1 MHMFTLTDYRWNWI
15 DEGLLPYALAAMR
28 TLWVS
33 LLVHLL
39 SRAMMPYRPDLIT
52 PSVIFGLLAAGIAC
66 THCGVYV
73 IKSPLRAVTFVV
85 MSGLIAVALTLY
97 LGLTGDRP
105 RLWELRWFKLLTR
118 EPAETILTLLISVW
132 LWWWG
137 IHTGRGRV
145 YYDQIA
151 ADFTLGMAMLATG
164 VAITWATGLMPLW
177 QALLVTLLY
186 FASGLAAMAIA
197 NLQSAR
203 RFEGNRTG
211 HSLAVNR
218 YWLGTVAVVIGVVL
232 AVGLLL
238 AQAFTPEALGWIM
251 AAIARVLGWLA
262 WVLALA
268 FTLVAYPVFALLG
281 WLARLFRPTGGHEEL
296 EWDNLPGDFAEQL
309 KEVQPGE
316 LNVPPQ
322 VYVGLHILA
331 GILVAGAVILIFALT
346 FRRFK
351 TLLEEDV
358 EETREFIISMD
369 LLKEQLAQFF
379 RRRSKTES
387 EPPPLFISIHGDDPR
402 AQVRRAYQALL
413 AWAASL
419 GIPRAPGQTPVEYL
433 SVLSDALPDQQES
446 LSLLTAAY
454 LEARYSATPIP
465 PASAEQALEAWQS
478 IASSE

>member
-1 MHMFTLTDYRWNWI
+1 MFTLTDYKWNWI

-39 SRAMMPYRPDLIT
+39 SRAVMPYRSDLIA
-52 PSVIFGLLAAGIAC
+52 PSVVFGLLAAGIAC
-66 THCGVYV
+66 THCGVYAS
-73 IKSPLRAVTFVV
+73 KSTLHALIFVV
-85 MSGLIAVALTLY
+85 ISGLIAVVLTLY
-97 LGLTGDRP
+97 LSLAGDRP
-105 RLWELRWFKLLTR
+105 GLLEPRWFTLLMR
-118 EPAETILTLLISVW
+118 EPAETILTLLIAVW

-137 IHTGRGRV
+137 IRTGRGRV
-145 YYDQIA
+145 YYDQLA
-151 ADFTLGMAMLATG
+151 AEFTWGTAMLATG
-164 VAITWATGLMPLW
+164 VAIAWATGLMPLW

-413 AWAASL
+413 AWAASQ
-419 GIPRAPGQTPVEYL
+419 GMPRAPGQTPVEYL
-433 SVLSDALPDQQES
+433 SVLSDALPGHRGL

-465 PASAEQALEAWQS
+465 PSSAEQALQAWQS